1 MTNGLK
7 SQAATCPRASRC
19 LNSAAQMDFI
29 IDSMRP
35 DDWESARAIYV
46 EGIATGQAT
55 FETEA
60 PDWERWDTAHLTQ
73 CRLVAR
79 NGARVLGWSALSPVS
94 KREVYAGVAE
104 VSIYV
109 AASAR
114 GRGVGRALMEALI
127 EASERH
133 GVWTLQ
139 ASVFPEN
146 ESSVALHLK
155 HGFREVGR
163 RERIARHHGVWRDTV
178 VLERRS
184 RVAGVS

>member
-1 MTNGLK
+1 
-7 SQAATCPRASRC
+7 
-19 LNSAAQMDFI
+19 MDFI

-35 DDWESARAIYV
+35 QDWEFVRAIYL

-60 PDWERWDTAHLTQ
+60 PDWERWDAGHLPQ
-73 CRLVAR
+73 CRLIAR
-79 NGARVLGWSALSPVS
+79 NGAGVLGWAALSPVS
-94 KREVYAGVAE
+94 KRQVYAGVTE
-104 VSIYV
+104 VSVYV
-109 AASAR
+109 ATSAR
-114 GRGVGRALMEALI
+114 GAGVGGALMRALI

-139 ASVFPEN
+139 SSVFPEN
-146 ESSVALHLK
+146 QASLALHFN

-163 RERIARHHGVWRDTV
+163 RERVARHHGVWRDTV

-184 RVAGVS
+184 PTAGVD

>member
-1 MTNGLK
+1 
-7 SQAATCPRASRC
+7 
-19 LNSAAQMDFI
+19 MDFM

-35 DDWESARAIYV
+35 QDWEFVRAIYL

-55 FETEA
+55 FESEA
-60 PDWERWDTAHLTQ
+60 PDWERWDAGHLPQ

-79 NGARVLGWSALSPVS
+79 KGDGVLGWAALSPVS
-94 KREVYAGVAE
+94 KRQVYAGVTE
-104 VSIYV
+104 VSVYV
-109 AASAR
+109 AAASR
-114 GRGVGRALMEALI
+114 GDGVGGALMRALI

-139 ASVFPEN
+139 SSVFPEN
-146 ESSVALHLK
+146 LASVALHLK

-163 RERIARHHGVWRDTV
+163 RERIARHQGVWRDTV

-184 RVAGVS
+184 AIAGVE

>member
-1 MTNGLK
+1 
-7 SQAATCPRASRC
+7 
-19 LNSAAQMDFI
+19 MDFVI
-29 IDSMRP
+29 GSMRP
-35 DDWESARAIYV
+35 QDWDFARAIYL
-46 EGIATGQAT
+46 EGITTGQAT

-60 PDWERWDTAHLTQ
+60 PDWECWDAGHLPQ

-79 NGARVLGWSALSPVS
+79 NGDVVLGWAALSPVS
-94 KREVYAGVAE
+94 RREVYAGVAE
-104 VSIYV
+104 VSVYV

-114 GRGVGRALMEALI
+114 GLGVGGALMRALI
-127 EASERH
+127 ESSELY

-139 ASVFPEN
+139 SSIFPEN
-146 ESSVALHLK
+146 HVSVALHLK

-184 RVAGVS
+184 RVAGMD

>member
-1 MTNGLK
+1 
-7 SQAATCPRASRC
+7 
-19 LNSAAQMDFI
+19 MDFM

-35 DDWESARAIYV
+35 QDWEFVRSIYL
-46 EGIATGQAT
+46 EGMATGQAT

-60 PDWERWDTAHLTQ
+60 PDWERWDAGHLPQ

-79 NGARVLGWSALSPVS
+79 KGDGVLGWAALSPVS
-94 KREVYAGVAE
+94 KRQVYAGVTE
-104 VSIYV
+104 VSVYV
-109 AASAR
+109 AAASR
-114 GRGVGRALMEALI
+114 GDGVGGALMRALI

-139 ASVFPEN
+139 SSVFPEN
-146 ESSVALHLK
+146 LASVALHLK

-163 RERIARHHGVWRDTV
+163 RERIARHQGVWRDTV

-184 RVAGVS
+184 AIAGVE

>member
-1 MTNGLK
+1 
-7 SQAATCPRASRC
+7 
-19 LNSAAQMDFI
+19 MDFI

-35 DDWESARAIYV
+35 QDWESVLAIYL
-46 EGIATGQAT
+46 EGMATGQAT

-60 PDWERWDTAHLTQ
+60 PDWERWDSGHLPH

-79 NGARVLGWSALSPVS
+79 NRDAVIGWAALSPVS
-94 KREVYAGVAE
+94 KRQVYAGVAE
-104 VSIYV
+104 VSVYV
-109 AASAR
+109 ASAAR
-114 GRGVGRALMEALI
+114 GSGVGGALMRALI
-127 EASERH
+127 EASEWS

-139 ASVFPEN
+139 SSIFPEN
-146 ESSVALHLK
+146 HASVALHLK

-184 RVAGVS
+184 SLIE